1 MTTQSEGLSK
11 RHIFEHCAQFIN
23 DMHGRGLFFNDLSA
37 GNIFIKINDN
47 DNRFDFELIDTG
59 RVKNYF
65 SNLSFQSRKRQRM
78 KDIVR
83 LLNKFDWETRNI
95 FLKYYFQLNNKS
107 LSLLD
112 KLSLINYDVFVEIK
126 RFRKKIQK
134 KLS

>member
-1 MTTQSEGLSK
+1 
-11 RHIFEHCAQFIN
+11 
-23 DMHGRGLFFNDLSA
+23 
-37 GNIFIKINDN
+37 
-47 DNRFDFELIDTG
+47 
-59 RVKNYF
+59 
-65 SNLSFQSRKRQRM
+65 M

>member
-1 MTTQSEGLSK
+1 
-11 RHIFEHCAQFIN
+11 
-23 DMHGRGLFFNDLSA
+23 MHGRGLFFNDLSA
-37 GNIFIKINDN
+37 GNIFIKIN